1 MEVKPKISRNLILVV
16 IFFFSILSI
25 IIYSLLS
32 SEKLTRWAIL
42 FATANFISNERL
54 NVDFGA
60 IDGCL
65 LSEIKINSIDIKHVR
80 PNFDAK
86 IKDINFKPLYTKLL
100 NKGAVQIVGS
110 IGSVDWTGSFKLPS
124 QAASIPAFVGTEC
137 FSGMPGNIRISSFDI
152 NNITIKPYT
161 DADLLIVSKQIALKE
176 GKDSDNLDVAAD
188 FKADWKSKP
197 LAKALFEGIWGQKK
211 NKLNGKIKLNIAKQ
225 VISSELSLGKGKKGL
240 EVSGYIAS
248 DTQIDLL
255 PLSQWLG
262 SLWQIDY
269 PYGVSGKLYCQG
281 SWLYNSEIGFLG
293 NLNGKYDKLDISVIG
308 IFLSLLEL
316 NGNWKLFDGNLT
328 FSDNGSRLIGF
339 PASLN
344 GNIESVTSPKRKWNL
359 LFESNSIPLGQL
371 TSSIP
376 WMVKYSNG
384 IPDLDGVATLSIN
397 LLGYKPMINA
407 KLDLENLC
415 QVSKVVPA
423 SKVSGKLLYVTPE
436 NGSGTINANFEASTD
451 NGLPQF
457 FKKFSGNFYE
467 LENSKKKNS
476 YKYSVNGSLV
486 DKVKLKGVVKNT
498 EGKCFETNGELIGD
512 KFYVDIVS
520 NKNRVHRINSADPI
534 DLLLMR

>member
-1 MEVKPKISRNLILVV
+1 MEVKPKISSYLIFVV
-16 IFFFSILSI
+16 ILIFSILGGI
-25 IIYSLLS
+25 TYSLLS
-32 SEKLTRWAIL
+32 SEKLFRGLLL
-42 FATANFISNERL
+42 FAIENYVSNETL
-54 NVDFGA
+54 SIDFRN
-60 IDGCL
+60 IEGCL
-65 LSEIKINSIDIKHVR
+65 LTEIKIDRIDIKHVK
-80 PNFDAK
+80 PNFDAR
-86 IKDINFKPLYTKLL
+86 IKDVNIKPIYTQLL
-100 NKGAVQIVGS
+100 NKGTVQFEGN
-110 IGSVDWTGSFKLPS
+110 IGSVDWSGSFKLPS
-124 QAASIPAFVGTEC
+124 KVASIPAFIGTEC
-137 FSGMPGNIRISSFDI
+137 FAGMPSNLKISNFDI
-152 NNITIKPYT
+152 KNITIKPYT
-161 DADLLIVSKQIALKE
+161 DADLVIHSEHIALKG
-176 GKDSDNLDVAAD
+176 GKEPDNLDVSAD

-225 VISSELSLGKGKKGL
+225 VVSSELSLGKGKKGF

-262 SLWQIDY
+262 ALWQIDY

-316 NGNWKLFDGNLT
+316 NGEWKLFDGNLT
-328 FSDNGSRLIGF
+328 FNDHGSRLVGF

-344 GNIESVTSPKRKWNL
+344 GNIEYVTTPKRKWNL

-371 TSSIP
+371 TSSLP

-384 IPDLDGVATLSIN
+384 IPDLNGVATLSVN
-397 LLGYKPMINA
+397 LLGSRPMVNA
-407 KLDLENLC
+407 KLDVENLC
-415 QVSKVVPA
+415 QTSKVEPVSKI
-423 SKVSGKLLYVTPE
+423 SGKLLYVTPE

-467 LENSKKKNS
+467 LENSKQKNS
-476 YKYSVNGSLV
+476 YKYSVNGSLN
-486 DKVKLKGVVKNT
+486 DKVKLKGIVKNT
-498 EGKCFETNGELIGD
+498 DGKSFETNGELIGD
-512 KFYVDIVS
+512 KFVLDIVS